1 MPHKDKA
8 LFLGFFEGWR
18 WQMAVNRPD
27 STYLVFDKLIFSR
40 YLRDCGIPQPACRG
54 TFGVPRGFADGTAG
68 ATVRSDFERV
78 LAEDQVGNCFLKPI
92 CGRVGSG
99 NLSVGACIEPGREW
113 ELLPSRQRVSAP
125 ELTGMT
131 MGEGT
136 PYMAQERMVPH
147 AGLKCFGS
155 DVLHTIRFITVL
167 DGDVQIA
174 QAALRIGLG
183 ELPVDNTTKGNAVAG
198 IDLEIGRAHV

>member
-1 MPHKDKA
+1 
-8 LFLGFFEGWR
+8 
-18 WQMAVNRPD
+18 
-27 STYLVFDKLIFSR
+27 
-40 YLRDCGIPQPACRG
+40 
-54 TFGVPRGFADGTAG
+54 
-68 ATVRSDFERV
+68 
-78 LAEDQVGNCFLKPI
+78 
-92 CGRVGSG
+92 
-99 NLSVGACIEPGREW
+99 
-113 ELLPSRQRVSAP
+113 
-125 ELTGMT
+125 MT

-198 IDLEIGRAHV
+198 IDLASGTLRTACRTQRRSVSAEQPILPAIELIAPHCAPYSPACSSTIRTARARTSGDSRSPVPCLSIAPSSQSPEPPANPGRLSVGARAEARRVGKECVHTCRARCGPVF

>member
-40 YLRDCGIPQPACRG
+40 YLRDCGIPQPACLG

-68 ATVRSDFERV
+68 ARARSDFERF
-78 LAEDQVGNCFLKPI
+78 LAEEQVGNFFIKTI
-92 CGRVGSG
+92 CGRGG
-99 NLSVGACIEPGREW
+99 DGQLSVGACHEPGRDW
-113 ELLPSRQRVSAP
+113 EMLPSTPGVSAP
-125 ELTGMT
+125 ELQGMH

-136 PYMAQERMVPH
+136 RQ
-147 AGLKCFGS
+147 S
-155 DVLHTIRFITVL
+155 
-167 DGDVQIA
+167 
-174 QAALRIGLG
+174 
-183 ELPVDNTTKGNAVAG
+183 VA
-198 IDLEIGRAHV
+198 

>member
-1 MPHKDKA
+1 
-8 LFLGFFEGWR
+8 
-18 WQMAVNRPD
+18 
-27 STYLVFDKLIFSR
+27 
-40 YLRDCGIPQPACRG
+40 
-54 TFGVPRGFADGTAG
+54 
-68 ATVRSDFERV
+68 
-78 LAEDQVGNCFLKPI
+78 
-92 CGRVGSG
+92 
-99 NLSVGACIEPGREW
+99 
-113 ELLPSRQRVSAP
+113 
-125 ELTGMT
+125 MT

-198 IDLEIGRAHV
+198 IDLASGTLRTAVALRDPARPGVPRKVARHPLIGVQIGGQPIPLWEETVAMLKRAAACRSEEHTSELQSLMRISYAVLCL